1 MEKEKDKNKDDEKK
15 VKLNLSDMS
24 LQDILI
30 LSAIT
35 IIACGVVVYI
45 IFSKTS
51 MIPAGIRLTRA
62 DWLSF
67 IGDYL
72 SFAGT
77 VGVSIIALWQTKH
90 YNNLDEKHR
99 EEDRMRSVQPIFSI
113 EVKRN
118 PHHVLSDSNAII
130 GATFVNYVTIKNV
143 GQTPVSHVFAFNK
156 YQTALLQPDKT
167 IEVFCIF
174 SGFKGKIN
182 IKDLIILTED
192 SFDRNKD
199 DLPKYF
205 NINYDDIDGRKMCQ
219 TFELIDIGG
228 EYIYSLEETF
238 EL

>member
-1 MEKEKDKNKDDEKK
+1 MKKKEKKTF
-15 VKLNLSDMS
+15 LNIPIKYILAS
-24 LQDILI
+24 L
-30 LSAIT
+30 A
-35 IIACGVVVYI
+35 AAVVIFCFIYYV
-45 IFSKTS
+45 FSKTS
-51 MIPAGIRLTRA
+51 AIPAGIRLTRA

-77 VGVSIIALWQTKH
+77 AVVSFIALWQTYH
-90 YNNLDEKHR
+90 YNKLDEKRR

-118 PHHVLSDSNAII
+118 PQHVLSDSNAII

-156 YQTALLQPDKT
+156 YKTALLQPDKT